1 MESTPEKLELIT
13 KYFDDFSPKQLAQF
27 EGLEAAYKEWNSQ
40 INVISR
46 KDIDH
51 IYLHHILHSLS
62 IAAIAAWEKG
72 TQVIDIGC
80 GGGFPSVPLAIFFPD
95 VQFYAVDSIAKKLK
109 VVDAVCEM
117 VGITNITTKHTR
129 VEDIKN
135 KKFDYAV
142 SRAVAPLK
150 DLWKWAGPVINK
162 KADQPNGLI
171 CLKGGDLHQE
181 IFESGVRPKMMS
193 IYDIFKEEYFQ
204 EKFSIQVKKGK

>member
-1 MESTPEKLELIT
+1 MESTPKKLELIT
-13 KYFDDFSPKQLAQF
+13 QYFADFTDEQLQQLAAL
-27 EGLEAAYKEWNSQ
+27 EGAYKDWNAK

-62 IAAIAAWEKG
+62 IAAIVEWEKG

-80 GGGFPSVPLAIFFPD
+80 GGGFPCVPLAIFFPE
-95 VQFYAVDSIAKKLK
+95 VQFLAVDSIAKKLK

-117 VGITNITTKHTR
+117 VGITNIKTQHTR
-129 VEDIKN
+129 VEEIKN
-135 KKFDYAV
+135 KKFDYAI

-150 DLWKWAGPVINK
+150 DLWRWAGPIINK
-162 KADQPNGLI
+162 KPNQPNGLI

-193 IYDIFKEEYFQ
+193 IYDIFQEDYFK
-204 EKFSIQVKKGK
+204 EKFIIQVKK

>member
-13 KYFDDFSPKQLAQF
+13 QYFADFTDKQLQQF
-27 EGLEAAYKEWNSQ
+27 AALEGAYKDWNAK

-51 IYLHHILHSLS
+51 IYLHHVLHSLS
-62 IAAIAAWEKG
+62 IAAIVEWEKG

-80 GGGFPSVPLAIFFPD
+80 GGGFPCVPMAIFFPE
-95 VQFYAVDSIAKKLK
+95 VQFLAVDSIAKKLK
-109 VVDAVCEM
+109 VVDAVCE
-117 VGITNITTKHTR
+117 VAGIKNITTRHAR

-135 KKFDYAV
+135 KKFDYAI

-150 DLWKWAGPVINK
+150 DLWRWADPILHK
-162 KADQPNGLI
+162 KANQLGGLI

-181 IFESGVRPKMMS
+181 ISESGVRPKMMS
-193 IYDIFKEEYFQ
+193 IYDIFQEDYFK
-204 EKFSIQVKKGK
+204 EKFIIQVKK